1 MNGGVNWREDK
12 TLIILF
18 ASMMLFVLVV
28 LLVVVLRPSDTVLYT
43 LFSGS
48 FSNFSGALL
57 LHLTREKVAP
67 PEAPRTRQRISSARY
82 RLLLWCPRSNKA

>member
-1 MNGGVNWREDK
+1 MNWREDK

-18 ASMMLFVLVV
+18 SGMLIFVIVV
-28 LLVVVLRPSDTVLYT
+28 LVVVLFRPSDTVLYT
-43 LFSGS
+43 LFSTS

-67 PEAPRTRQRISSARY
+67 AGSTTDTATHQVSSVPPAPVV
-82 RLLLWCPRSNKA
+82 PPVK

>member
-1 MNGGVNWREDK
+1 MNWREDK

-18 ASMMLFVLVV
+18 GSMLIFIAVV
-28 LLVVVLRPSDTVLYT
+28 LVVVLVRPSDTVLYT
-43 LFSGS
+43 LFSTS

-67 PEAPRTRQRISSARY
+67 PGTTTVTDSHVASSVPPAPPVQPVSV
-82 RLLLWCPRSNKA
+82 K

>member
-1 MNGGVNWREDK
+1 MNWREDK

-18 ASMMLFVLVV
+18 GSMLIFIVV
-28 LLVVVLRPSDTVLYT
+28 VLVVVLLRPSDVVLYT
-43 LFSGS
+43 LFSTS

-67 PEAPRTRQRISSARY
+67 AGTTTVTDSHVASSVPPAPTV
-82 RLLLWCPRSNKA
+82 PPVK

>member
-1 MNGGVNWREDK
+1 MNWREDK

-18 ASMMLFVLVV
+18 CSMLIFLVV
-28 LLVVVLRPSDTVLYT
+28 TVAVVILRPSDTVIYT

-57 LHLTREKVAP
+57 LHLTREKAAP
-67 PEAPRTRQRISSARY
+67 AGSTTDTATHQVSSV
-82 RLLLWCPRSNKA
+82 PPVVPPVK

>member
-1 MNGGVNWREDK
+1 MGMNWREDK

-18 ASMMLFVLVV
+18 GSMLIFIGVV
-28 LLVVVLRPSDTVLYT
+28 LVVVLVRPSDPVLYT
-43 LFSGS
+43 LFSTS

-67 PEAPRTRQRISSARY
+67 AGSTTEIDTRQKSSVPPA
-82 RLLLWCPRSNKA
+82 PVVPPVK

>member
-1 MNGGVNWREDK
+1 MTGINWREDK

-18 ASMMLFVLVV
+18 CSMLIFLVV
-28 LLVVVLRPSDTVLYT
+28 TVVVVILRPSDTVIYT

-67 PEAPRTRQRISSARY
+67 AGSTTEIDTRQKSSVPPA
-82 RLLLWCPRSNKA
+82 PVVPPVK

>member
-1 MNGGVNWREDK
+1 MNWREDK

-18 ASMMLFVLVV
+18 GSMLVFVLVV
-28 LLVVVLRPSDTVLYT
+28 LVVVWLRPNDTVLYT
-43 LFSGS
+43 LFATS

-67 PEAPRTRQRISSARY
+67 AGSTTDTETHQKSSVPPAAPV
-82 RLLLWCPRSNKA
+82 K

>member
-67 PEAPRTRQRISSARY
+67 AGSTTDTATHQVSSVPPAPVV
-82 RLLLWCPRSNKA
+82 PPVK

>member
-1 MNGGVNWREDK
+1 MNWREDK

-18 ASMMLFVLVV
+18 CSMLIFLGVTVGVV
-28 LLVVVLRPSDTVLYT
+28 IARPSDTVIYT

-48 FSNFSGALL
+48 FSQFSGALL

-67 PEAPRTRQRISSARY
+67 PGSTTDTATHQVSSVPPAPVV
-82 RLLLWCPRSNKA
+82 PPVK